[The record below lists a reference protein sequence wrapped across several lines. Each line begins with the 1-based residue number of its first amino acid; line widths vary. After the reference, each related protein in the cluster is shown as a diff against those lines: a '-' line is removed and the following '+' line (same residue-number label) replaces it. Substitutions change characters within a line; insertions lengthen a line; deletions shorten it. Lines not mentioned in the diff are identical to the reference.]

1 MSHAPGSHL
10 ALFPLKNT
18 LLNRWQGPLHLSYAD
33 PWEKGVTD
41 VFKAAEELGLD
52 VNPGQYNSHPTGHLY
67 PSLKQPHNIR

>member
-1 MSHAPGSHL
+1 MRL
-10 ALFPLKNT
+10 
-18 LLNRWQGPLHLSYAD
+18 QGPLHLSYAD

-52 VNPGQYNSHPTGHLY
+52 VNPGENNSHPMGHLY